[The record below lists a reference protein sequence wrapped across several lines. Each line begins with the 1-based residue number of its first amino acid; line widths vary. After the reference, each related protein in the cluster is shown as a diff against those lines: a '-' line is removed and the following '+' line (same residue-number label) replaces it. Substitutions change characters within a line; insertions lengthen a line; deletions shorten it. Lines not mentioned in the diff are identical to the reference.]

1 MHGVLSVT
9 AKLSFRLTVHLCT
22 FDILNILYKNQ
33 LAIQLLLGNNIKM
46 HICQPATW
54 TNYL

>member
-9 AKLSFRLTVHLCT
+9 GKLSFRLTVHLCT

-54 TNYL
+54 TK